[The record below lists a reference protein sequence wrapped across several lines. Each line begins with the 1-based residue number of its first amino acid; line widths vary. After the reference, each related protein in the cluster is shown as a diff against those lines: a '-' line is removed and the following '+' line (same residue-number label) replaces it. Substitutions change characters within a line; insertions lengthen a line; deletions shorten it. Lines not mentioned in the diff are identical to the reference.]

1 MIQPGKETK
10 WQGVI
15 LDQQTSGLRIAAFFL
30 SCAGGFRIAIL
41 LLEKKVAEGSDPSV
55 GKRRWILFGPRAHPI
70 MHDTILNAATV

>member
-15 LDQQTSGLRIAAFFL
+15 LDSKRVGCASQRFFVVR
-30 SCAGGFRIAIL
+30 GRFPNRYFTTG
-41 LLEKKVAEGSDPSV
+41 EKVAEGSDPSV

>member
-1 MIQPGKETK
+1 MAGGDFRPANE
-10 WQGVI
+10 WAEHRSV
-15 LDQQTSGLRIAAFFL
+15 FL